1 MFFAQTQ
8 KCIETR
14 FILKFEIETLEMF
27 ITNRFIS
34 IFIEMYFFLY
44 VYQIKCFILKKKQT
58 GTYPLILQLPDSLIF
73 ITHII
78 LIFTYL
84 GIFIMNYMYTRK
96 NGHPTSIKL
105 IIIIFLSCVECYMI
119 RDFIGLKEQIVDF
132 IILYFYNTTVDEV
145 WRTKQRTDHQN
156 TVQIIGSIRV
166 RVYGPY

>member
-1 MFFAQTQ
+1 MFH
-8 KCIETR
+8 
-14 FILKFEIETLEMF
+14 
-27 ITNRFIS
+27 
-34 IFIEMYFFLY
+34 
-44 VYQIKCFILKKKQT
+44 IKEKQT

-84 GIFIMNYMYTRK
+84 GIFIEIL

-145 WRTKQRTDHQN
+145 
-156 TVQIIGSIRV
+156 
-166 RVYGPY
+166 

>member
-1 MFFAQTQ
+1 MFH
-8 KCIETR
+8 I
-14 FILKFEIETLEMF
+14 
-27 ITNRFIS
+27 
-34 IFIEMYFFLY
+34 
-44 VYQIKCFILKKKQT
+44 KKKQT

-84 GIFIMNYMYTRK
+84 GIFIMYYMYTRK

-145 WRTKQRTDHQN
+145 
-156 TVQIIGSIRV
+156 
-166 RVYGPY
+166 